1 MKCFNTSVNIKKN
14 YIVIRYSG
22 ALFTARYYSL
32 SPFLEIFFSSLVHQL
47 ALQLISRPNGV
58 LLVSKKACLLVR
70 LESGRV
76 VCPELHSEDHYEE
89 MNVAN
94 STFLSFLSLS
104 LFLFFFL
111 FKKEGEERS
120 QENFRMGFFRKGGG
134 GKKLSLNGR
143 THGAYF
149 QSNLKLRAFVE
160 RVSQNCSEG

>member
-70 LESGRV
+70 LESSRV

-104 LFLFFFL
+104 LSLSFFFF
-111 FKKEGEERS
+111 FKKEGEERP
-120 QENFRMGFFRKGGG
+120 
-134 GKKLSLNGR
+134 
-143 THGAYF
+143 
-149 QSNLKLRAFVE
+149 
-160 RVSQNCSEG
+160 